1 MSSASKQ
8 EPSTF
13 VFQEHTANRT
23 EHLLESTLLRLTK
36 GIPNKELRLIISES
50 DDIEQGL
57 LKDIEILEKALE
69 GKEVDDTVVDELLES
84 LLTPMESSWTA
95 PALLGRLRGEL
106 AIPSILSVKGNVP
119 APPQSRTEHPS
130 ALVEVTKHPLYLQ
143 EHSSPAPLL
152 VVWKRIFTNKAALV
166 FKKAVRAEE
175 APGYT
180 DRISFPM
187 DLGLIRKMIV
197 ARKIVSL
204 ADLHKYVGLISHNC
218 VKYNGRDTDY
228 GIVARDFEAMV
239 DEQIRIAVETQ
250 AKATTIPIESQSSLV
265 KTKDNDGNKDAEE
278 GVASDTAEKRIE
290 SESTVETKS

>member
-1 MSSASKQ
+1 
-8 EPSTF
+8 
-13 VFQEHTANRT
+13 
-23 EHLLESTLLRLTK
+23 
-36 GIPNKELRLIISES
+36 
-50 DDIEQGL
+50 
-57 LKDIEILEKALE
+57 
-69 GKEVDDTVVDELLES
+69 
-84 LLTPMESSWTA
+84 
-95 PALLGRLRGEL
+95 
-106 AIPSILSVKGNVP
+106 
-119 APPQSRTEHPS
+119 
-130 ALVEVTKHPLYLQ
+130 
-143 EHSSPAPLL
+143 
-152 VVWKRIFTNKAALV
+152 V

-228 GIVARDFEAMV
+228 GIVARDFEAMA